1 MPWISFRPYLVCAPF
16 RATRRWAR
24 AVVADIMGQDDID
37 GYSVETMNRQNII
50 SPGRFALEE
59 GYHRHRRH
67 NGRHDVEVV
76 VQLAQ
81 KS

>member
-1 MPWISFRPYLVCAPF
+1 MHFSCNTSSA
-16 RATRRWAR
+16 AR
-24 AVVADIMGQDDID
+24 AVIADIMGQDID
-37 GYSVETMNRQNII
+37 SYSVETMNRQNII

-81 KS
+81 NLDYLSLHTT